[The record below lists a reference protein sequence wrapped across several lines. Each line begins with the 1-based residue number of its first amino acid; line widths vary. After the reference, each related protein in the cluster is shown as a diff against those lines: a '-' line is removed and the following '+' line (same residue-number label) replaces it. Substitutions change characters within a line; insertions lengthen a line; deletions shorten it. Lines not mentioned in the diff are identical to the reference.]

1 MIERLQA
8 AYILQTVKNN
18 IIGLIPSTYWA
29 DLLLNLSTF
38 EIDYGGNIEKDEK
51 STLSVVENIISRG
64 KPTIATIYLENQ
76 FSKVFSKTV
85 RKIDKI
91 GNISFEGDFEILF
104 RDEIEKSFVI
114 IDPRVSSANFKTSIQ
129 TWETHLGSEYEQ
141 VFLTTNLA
149 TILGQYALQ
158 LVQPQR
164 TIKSILNFHGKKEQ
178 RLDFQLGAVKNRFYN
193 QDVDFAIQFPVY
205 ENKKGLVIEI
215 DGTQHNEL
223 TQQQLDRKRD
233 EAIKEIGWQSTVR
246 ISTTEIRGEVS
257 NTKKENIKNFFQ
269 HPYAQA
275 AKQNYENPL
284 YNSVNGRQALQ
295 FALTPIAVA
304 RLKKA
309 ILQLIKANILNL
321 SADEWNIT
329 IVEQDVPCG
338 YLAVQDLTEMLCN
351 IFCLADEH
359 LTVPKINLQIY
370 TTPEFAN
377 SELHQLF
384 EPITIQTNSVLQGD
398 VVIDISVLQRNYFI
412 GYTQINA
419 NHKVKIRSCCAATE
433 NKPFSFAPCIE
444 YKPLFVQGLK
454 NANDIV
460 EVLGLIRS
468 LSQES
473 RNNIKSRRSNII
485 YFLQNIFRKQGFR
498 QGQVQI
504 LSYAL
509 QRKSVIALLP
519 TGAGKSLTYQL
530 AAFLQPSICLVIDP
544 LKSLMKDQN
553 DDLLAIGVDGTNF
566 INSTIKIADE
576 RQYQI
581 ERLVKGEVLFSFI
594 SPERLQ
600 IEEFRKFLREEM
612 PKHKTHFSY
621 CVIDEAHCVSEWG
634 HDFRTAYLRLGENAR
649 NYCLTAD
656 NKPISMLGLTGTAS
670 FDVLSD
676 VQRELDI
683 DKEEAVVRP
692 ASSERKELTFEIL
705 RTEPEFTVANPTEW
719 QIKAA
724 IALSKENRTLQV
736 LKNLPIATQTKDF
749 YEITGK
755 ETKAGIVFCPHVG
768 GNFGVTSVANAIKEN
783 MPNLSEKVGVYAG
796 SLADNGDGEGI
807 DLSKVQDEFKQNK
820 LTLLAATKAFGMG
833 INKPNIRYTLHYS
846 YPPSIEAFYQEAGR
860 AGRDRENATCYLL
873 FSDYPLKT
881 IGEGEDS
888 EDITLDRDLMIS
900 FLKNSFKGQ
909 DKEKRILLELLTDIR
924 FPAKTNKERLQELI
938 EDELG
943 IITKLNLNNGTIWV
957 NSVPFVVGQR
967 YGSLSDDLSNFR
979 PSHTVVDIATS
990 SIYLQSIKTLIE
1002 TTKPI
1007 EKPLAFWLDEKV
1019 FTQSEAGIELSL
1031 EGLEEGQEKKIS
1043 IGFENDEVH
1052 QIKECLEPANPLI
1065 NEKIIRKAANF
1076 CFTSD
1081 KFIENLGTGYWQ
1093 ATGRG
1098 SNLVWNNETKDRIK
1112 NHFVKIRDE
1121 QDTFKAIYRLSIL
1134 GVITDYTV
1142 DYHKETVTVIIKK
1155 RKNEEHLDL
1164 LQEYVSRYVTRVKA
1178 EKVKNDVIERDVQPI
1193 GNILL
1198 RKSISYLI
1206 DFVYTKIHQKRY
1218 NAIRLMEQAC
1228 RMGIKSSSEFADFV
1242 YLYFDSK
1249 YAIPLREDTEDG
1261 KDYSYEL
1268 VQKYIQETDGNRDNL
1283 KHLRGA
1289 CDRLL
1294 IDNPDNGAFI
1304 LLRGFARYLL
1314 ADQDRNEADK
1324 DFKNGFKVF
1333 EGKTE
1338 NVLEFLNYL
1347 HDFAN
1352 SIDLQNNRLQ
1362 NHLVLL
1368 LKRYSIQS
1376 HTNWLANF
1384 NQKLKI
1390 EYATA

>member
-1 MIERLQA
+1 MIETLQA

-18 IIGLIPSTYWA
+18 VIGSTPSEYWA
-29 DLLLNLSTF
+29 EMLLDLSTF
-38 EIDYGGNIEKDEK
+38 EIDYGQNIERDKK
-51 STLSVVENIISRG
+51 STLSIVENIISRG

-76 FSKVFSKTV
+76 FSKVFSKTDK
-85 RKIDKI
+85 KIDKI
-91 GNISFEGDFEILF
+91 GNISYKGNLEKLF
-104 RDEIEKSFVI
+104 QNEIEKAFVI
-114 IDPRVSSANFKTSIQ
+114 IDPRVSSENFSKSIQ
-129 TWETHLGSEYEQ
+129 TWETHLGSEYEK
-141 VFLTTNLA
+141 VFITKNLA
-149 TILGQYALQ
+149 NIVGQYALQ

-164 TIKSILNFHGKKEQ
+164 TIKSILNFHGRKEHL
-178 RLDFQLGAVKNRFYN
+178 LDFQLGAIKNKFYN
-193 QDVDFAIQFPVY
+193 QEVDFAIQFPVY
-205 ENKKGLVIEI
+205 ENRKGLVIEI

-233 EAIKEIGWQSTVR
+233 EVIREIGWQSTIR
-246 ISTTEIRGEVS
+246 ISTDEISKDVS
-257 NTKKENIKNFFQ
+257 STKIENIKNFFQ
-269 HPYAQA
+269 HPYAQS
-275 AKQNYENPL
+275 AKLNYESPL
-284 YNSVNGRQALQ
+284 YNTVNGRQALQ

-304 RLKKA
+304 RLKKS
-309 ILQLIKANILNL
+309 ILQLIKANILDF

-338 YLAVQDLTEMLCN
+338 YLAVQDLTEMLKN
-351 IFCLADEH
+351 IFCLSDEP
-359 LTVPKINLQIY
+359 LIIPKINLIIY

-384 EPITIQTNSVLQGD
+384 KPIIIQSDSLIEGD

-412 GYTQINA
+412 SKSNVNA
-419 NHKVKIRSCCAATE
+419 NHKIKIRSCCTAND

-454 NANDIV
+454 NANDLV
-460 EVLGLIRS
+460 EVLNLTRL
-468 LSQES
+468 LSNES
-473 RNNIKSRRSNII
+473 RNELNLRRQNLI

-504 LSYAL
+504 LSSAL

-553 DDLLAIGVDGTNF
+553 DDLLAIGIDGTNF

-676 VQRELDI
+676 VQRELNI

-692 ASSERKELTFEIL
+692 VSSERKELKFEII
-705 RTEPEFTVANPTEW
+705 RVEPEFTKSKPNESE
-719 QIKAA
+719 IKTA
-724 IALSKENRTLQV
+724 IALSKENKTLQV
-736 LKNLPIATQTKDF
+736 LRNLPSTTQTQDF
-749 YEITGK
+749 FEITGT
-755 ETKAGIVFCPHVG
+755 ETKAGIIFCPHVG
-768 GNFGVTSVANAIKEN
+768 GSFGVTSVANAIKEN
-783 MPNLSEKVGVYAG
+783 ISNLSEKVGVYAG
-796 SLADNGDGEGI
+796 SLADNGDGVGI

-860 AGRDRENATCYLL
+860 AGRDREHATCYLL
-873 FSDYPLKT
+873 FADYTLRT

-943 IITKLNLNNGTIWV
+943 IITKLNPSGETIWV
-957 NSVPFVVGQR
+957 NSVPFVAGQR
-967 YGSLSDDLSNFR
+967 YGSLSTDLSNVI
-979 PSHTVVDIATS
+979 PSQTVVNITTS
-990 SIYLQSIKTLIE
+990 SLYLQTIKGLIE

-1007 EKPLAFWLDEKV
+1007 GKPLDLWLNEKV
-1019 FTQSEAGIELSL
+1019 FTHAGVGIEVLL
-1031 EGLEEGQEKKIS
+1031 DGLEEGQEKKID

-1052 QIKECLEPANPLI
+1052 QIKECLESSNPQI
-1065 NEKIIRKAANF
+1065 TEKIIRKSANF

-1081 KFIENLGTGYWQ
+1081 HFIENLSKNYWK
-1093 ATGRG
+1093 ATGG
-1098 SNLVWNNETKDRIK
+1098 NGALIWNDITKDKIRMRWFDFAGQ
-1112 NHFVKIRDE
+1112 FVK
-1121 QDTFKAIYRLSIL
+1121 
-1134 GVITDYTV
+1134 
-1142 DYHKETVTVIIKK
+1142 
-1155 RKNEEHLDL
+1155 
-1164 LQEYVSRYVTRVKA
+1164 RVM
-1178 EKVKNDVIERDVQPI
+1178 
-1193 GNILL
+1193 
-1198 RKSISYLI
+1198 I
-1206 DFVYTKIHQKRY
+1206 DF
-1218 NAIRLMEQAC
+1218 
-1228 RMGIKSSSEFADFV
+1228 
-1242 YLYFDSK
+1242 
-1249 YAIPLREDTEDG
+1249 
-1261 KDYSYEL
+1261 
-1268 VQKYIQETDGNRDNL
+1268 
-1283 KHLRGA
+1283 
-1289 CDRLL
+1289 
-1294 IDNPDNGAFI
+1294 
-1304 LLRGFARYLL
+1304 
-1314 ADQDRNEADK
+1314 
-1324 DFKNGFKVF
+1324 
-1333 EGKTE
+1333 
-1338 NVLEFLNYL
+1338 
-1347 HDFAN
+1347 
-1352 SIDLQNNRLQ
+1352 
-1362 NHLVLL
+1362 
-1368 LKRYSIQS
+1368 
-1376 HTNWLANF
+1376 
-1384 NQKLKI
+1384 
-1390 EYATA
+1390 